1 MAFLFRGERF
11 PSRPTVFPD
20 ADPEGPPVFRVAGDF
35 WRPERFRTEILSR
48 TARLTLT
55 AAAEALADAG
65 LDRDVL
71 RNRRVGVCIG
81 TNAAGA
87 VSDAALA
94 ECVLAADYSRDS
106 TSATRRSR
114 DSDSVDATRRSR
126 ISGDAGAYR
135 TPARRYA
142 AGSPALALVREYE
155 LAGPLETIVTACSAG
170 SDAIGVAAA
179 WIRMGFCDLAIAGGA
194 DELYEITY
202 FGFASLMNTDPGPC
216 KPFDADRNGLTLG
229 EGAGMVVLESAE
241 SLRARGKSARGAIR
255 GYGNAGDAFHLT
267 SPEPDGRGLRLSI
280 SEAMGAAGAGPGD
293 LAFINAHGTGTRDND
308 RIEAMLFADLFPGT
322 PFLSTKG
329 YIGHTL
335 GAAGA
340 IEAIFSM
347 GCLERGSVPPSAGFA
362 RPDPEL
368 PASPVDRI
376 AEVRGNIAL
385 SQTLAFG
392 GNNAVLLVSAGT
404 EVPE

>member
-1 MAFLFRGERF
+1 MGCLCAAGLDLPSCMDFLFRGDRF
-11 PSRPTVFPD
+11 PAPPTVFPD
-20 ADPEGPPVFRVAGDF
+20 ADPDGPPVFRIEADF
-35 WRPERFRTEILSR
+35 WRPERFREGADTR

-65 LDRDVL
+65 LDRDAL
-71 RNRRVGVCIG
+71 RNRRVGVCLG
-81 TNAAGA
+81 TNSAGA
-87 VSDAALA
+87 VSNAAMA
-94 ECVLAADYSRDS
+94 ECVPVPD
-106 TSATRRSR
+106 
-114 DSDSVDATRRSR
+114 
-126 ISGDAGAYR
+126 GEYR
-135 TPARRYA
+135 TPAQRYA
-142 AGSPALALVREYE
+142 AGSPALALAREYG
-155 LAGPLETIVTACSAG
+155 LAGPVETVVTACSAG
-170 SDAIGVAAA
+170 SDAIGLAAA
-179 WIRMGFCDLAIAGGA
+179 WIRMGLCDLVIAGGA

-229 EGAGMVVLESAE
+229 EGAGVTILESAE
-241 SLRARGKSARGAIR
+241 SLRDRGRSARGAIR

-280 SEAMGAAGAGPGD
+280 SEAMSGAGLAHLSSPAEPAEPGA

-308 RIEAMLFADLFPGT
+308 RIESLLFADLFPGT

-329 YIGHTL
+329 FTGHTL

-340 IEAIFSM
+340 IEAIFSI
-347 GCLERGSVPPSAGFA
+347 GCLERRTVPPSAGFR

-368 PASPVDRI
+368 PAAPVAKI
-376 AEVRGNIAL
+376 TEVRGTLAL

-392 GNNAVLLVSAGT
+392 GNNAVLLVSAGA
-404 EVPE
+404 EGIR